1 VYYKEARAEFAG
13 ELWTQDER
21 AWVKYGI
28 NRIEGTFKPGLGM
41 DKIHYGGNSG
51 YQAINLAYLWGASRI
66 ILLGYD
72 MQKTDGK
79 THWHGD
85 HPKGLHKNPI
95 MLSWIKSFNRL
106 ADDLKDK
113 SVEVVNATRTTALEA
128 FRREPLR
135 AALTNQK
142 RVYLIQGMH
151 GLGDN
156 LHQRAVIKEL
166 TQKGEVWLHTPWP
179 SVYHDIENLN
189 LLKPITSLRTQLKNS
204 KREADKYTN
213 KPFPLVKASRIWYTH
228 DEIKR
233 CGGFLDAMCEAQGVQ
248 NRDFSLKIKPEW
260 VQKAQDF
267 LDKNGCNKPV
277 LVYRPLVERTEWAG
291 CSLRNPDFEAYHSLI
306 SAIQEHYFVVS
317 VADLAQGVEWE
328 VGKPI
333 NADVVAHKG
342 ELEFE
347 VLAGLMS
354 LSSLVFC
361 SPGFALILAQAV
373 GAPVVCVFGG
383 HESPR
388 FYDHGNKTDLLIS
401 SENPCE
407 CFNKNHKC
415 DKQINLNYWVPK
427 LKEFAHDYAKS
438 PIY

>member
-142 RVYLIQGMH
+142 RVSGYA
-151 GLGDN
+151 
-156 LHQRAVIKEL
+156 R
-166 TQKGEVWLHTPWP
+166 PW
-179 SVYHDIENLN
+179 
-189 LLKPITSLRTQLKNS
+189 R
-204 KREADKYTN
+204 
-213 KPFPLVKASRIWYTH
+213 
-228 DEIKR
+228 
-233 CGGFLDAMCEAQGVQ
+233 
-248 NRDFSLKIKPEW
+248 
-260 VQKAQDF
+260 
-267 LDKNGCNKPV
+267 
-277 LVYRPLVERTEWAG
+277 
-291 CSLRNPDFEAYHSLI
+291 
-306 SAIQEHYFVVS
+306 
-317 VADLAQGVEWE
+317 
-328 VGKPI
+328 
-333 NADVVAHKG
+333 
-342 ELEFE
+342 
-347 VLAGLMS
+347 
-354 LSSLVFC
+354 
-361 SPGFALILAQAV
+361 
-373 GAPVVCVFGG
+373 
-383 HESPR
+383 
-388 FYDHGNKTDLLIS
+388 
-401 SENPCE
+401 
-407 CFNKNHKC
+407 
-415 DKQINLNYWVPK
+415 
-427 LKEFAHDYAKS
+427 
-438 PIY
+438 